1 MSEREEFT
9 KKLTSYFYDLLR
21 KANCPSEDASLYA
34 HHATKIHSHYYW
46 DRGDTHETALQHARN
61 SIKKHLRPAKHSVH
75 PGGSLYQ
82 EEVAKQRETQEALV
96 DVRSPTRGT
105 SSHPSTFH
113 YAAATA
119 DEDIQ
124 GL

>member
-1 MSEREEFT
+1 MSDQEFKT
-9 KKLTSYFYDLLR
+9 NLTSYFYNELR
-21 KANCPSEDASLYA
+21 YAECSPKKASKYA
-34 HHATKIHSHYYW
+34 DHAMKIYSYYW
-46 DRGDTHETALQHARN
+46 GRGDTHETALDHAQH
-61 SIKKHLRPAKHSVH
+61 SIGKHFHPAEELDL
-75 PGGSLYQ
+75 PGGSLYS
-82 EEVAKQRETQEALV
+82 EEVAKQQRTQEALV
-96 DVRSPTRGT
+96 DVRIPTRGT